1 MALSCDVRE
10 AACTI
15 IVQMFN
21 KTMKTNEIGPV
32 RESNPGPLA
41 PEARII
47 PLDQQ
52 ANAYDLYLM
61 ADIWNKTTCL
71 VSNSIS
77 EISFGKYP
85 F

>member
-52 ANAYDLYLM
+52 ANAYH
-61 ADIWNKTTCL
+61 
-71 VSNSIS
+71 
-77 EISFGKYP
+77 
-85 F
+85 